1 MKSIT
6 SCLSPLSCLKL
17 MLLAVALPALAAA
30 SDVQAWLVLNP
41 STPETIMS
49 TDMLEQSRLVHA
61 GWKVSGTGILQT
73 AGGADSGLLYRMVK
87 PLPTGALRMLVVTED
102 ELNANLKAGF
112 VTEGALG
119 YVSLKSGP
127 GLIAVNRFTKDSK
140 YLWLISSVDEAWAEK
155 NGWKRERTV
164 FWLWPN
170 QYR

>member
-6 SCLSPLSCLKL
+6 LRLLSPSLFKF
-17 MLLAVALPALAAA
+17 LLLLVAVPALAAA
-30 SDVQAWLVLNP
+30 SDIQGWLVLNP
-41 STPETIMS
+41 FAPECILS

-61 GWKVSGTGILQT
+61 GWKVTGTGLLHT
-73 AGGADSGLLYRMVK
+73 SGDASTGQLYRMVK
-87 PLPTGALRMLVVTED
+87 PLPTGALRALAASAE
-102 ELNANLKAGF
+102 ELSANLKAGF

-119 YVSLKSGP
+119 HVSLKAGP
-127 GLIAVNRFTKDSK
+127 GLIAVNRFTKDGK
-140 YLWLISSVDEAWAEK
+140 YLWLISPADQSWAEK

>member
-1 MKSIT
+1 M
-6 SCLSPLSCLKL
+6 LKF
-17 MLLAVALPALAAA
+17 LLLLVAVPALASA
-30 SDVQAWLVLNP
+30 SDIQGWLVLNP
-41 STPETIMS
+41 FTPETILS

-61 GWKVSGTGILQT
+61 GWRVSGTGVLHT
-73 AGGADSGLLYRMVK
+73 SGEAGTGQLYRMVK
-87 PLPTGALRMLVVTED
+87 PLPTGALRALAASEE
-102 ELNANLKAGF
+102 ELNANLKARF

-127 GLIAVNRFTKDSK
+127 GLVAVNRFTKGDRF
-140 YLWLISSVDEAWAEK
+140 LWLISSADQSWAEK